1 MKILHTGDLHL
12 GKTLHETSLLEDQKI
27 MLDLLLEE
35 LSRDSYAALI
45 IAGDVYDRTIPPAEA
60 VELFSSFLVRL
71 RSDFPDVTVFI
82 IPGNHDSAR
91 RLAFADK
98 ILGRQNIHIAADPE
112 ESFTPIILGKDGNR
126 LAFFLLPFL
135 LPGTLAP
142 APETPAAG
150 MDRELDLFDGDPAGT
165 EPLLSSQSDLA
176 REASRRFDEVL
187 SKPEYRGIPAV
198 LVAHLFMTGGEES
211 PSERVF
217 VGSAEKVPSS
227 LFSGFSYVA
236 LGHLHKTQRVHDR
249 IWYSGAPLAYAF
261 DEAGTEK
268 CFLRVELDTSSGG
281 VPVTVTRIPVR
292 PARPVVRLSGAFDD
306 FYHGSAFDGHADSYL
321 EITLTDS
328 SLVANPMNLLRDK
341 FPLLLSIRQG
351 LAQNEK
357 KDADNPAREQK
368 KGRNPLEDFC
378 SFQEQLYGTVD
389 TEKKTLFSQLLESM
403 RHES

>member
-112 ESFTPIILGKDGNR
+112 ESFNPIILEKDGNR

-142 APETPAAG
+142 APENPATG
-150 MDRELDLFDGDPAGT
+150 KDGELDLFDGDPAGT

-176 REASRRFDEVL
+176 REASRRFGEVL
-187 SKPEYRGIPAV
+187 SQPEYRGIPAV
-198 LVAHLFMTGGEES
+198 LG
-211 PSERVF
+211 PSLHDRRRRIPVRTVF

-268 CFLRVELDTSSGG
+268 CFLRVELDTASGE